1 MSGEY
6 AQSDVCAG
14 GEGVPNGAGDACAG
28 GSAASGA
35 AGAEGCC
42 DESATGGRSGVGAS
56 AELDEWLEQL
66 ERDKQYEVVE
76 TFKESAG
83 SKTQKVVF
91 RGAGIS
97 GQRGPEFAEPF
108 IRKEFTSQSDRGCAY
123 KRLWDAQRQGK
134 YIQGTSRIID
144 YFEYAG
150 LSVCILEYVRGCT
163 LEEYVRENVLST
175 QDAEEIFA
183 QICCT
188 LNVLH
193 TTFEEPLLHRD
204 IKPTNIIVSR
214 REGGAQGGAGSCAC
228 GEGGAKVFGAG
239 GEYAE
244 GGTQGDA
251 SGALDCAQ
259 GGAPV
264 NVTIIDFGIA
274 RFHRSENVP
283 DTTQLGTPTF
293 APPEQYGFGQTCVE
307 SDIYALGM
315 VLYFMLTG
323 KLSKC
328 ALRESTEF
336 ERECPSCFKSVL
348 LRATAFDPAARY
360 HSALEFLDAF
370 RQAAQAGAPSA
381 QAAQVAC
388 AEVPSAESVA
398 AFAQMTQAESPSAES
413 VAATEWLSEKQPA
426 AAFAKLKQTF
436 GRVWNVCL
444 IAIWVWLMV
453 CCAIIVFFPDASHA
467 SVPFAKRA
475 LECFGCAGLFIS
487 TIVFLL
493 FDKSR
498 LKEKHAWARKLTL
511 LRQVDICAIALLIL
525 CLFAWVASLV

>member
-14 GEGVPNGAGDACAG
+14 GEGAVSGAGYACAG
-28 GSAASGA
+28 GSAVSGA

-76 TFKESAG
+76 TYKESAG

-97 GQRGPEFAEPF
+97 GQRGPEFEEPF
-108 IRKEFTSQSDRGCAY
+108 IRKEFTSQSGRGCAY
-123 KRLWDAQRQGK
+123 KRLWEAQKQGK

-204 IKPTNIIVSR
+204 VKPTNIIVSR
-214 REGGAQGGAGSCAC
+214 REGGAQGGAGAVDS
-228 GEGGAKVFGAG
+228 EGGADN
-239 GEYAE
+239 E
-244 GGTQGDA
+244 GGAQVTKGN
-251 SGALDCAQ
+251 AL
-259 GGAPV
+259 
-264 NVTIIDFGIA
+264 NVIIIDFGIA

-388 AEVPSAESVA
+388 AEVPSAESA
-398 AFAQMTQAESPSAES
+398 PAFAQTTQAESPSAES
-413 VAATEWLSEKQPA
+413 VAATERLSEKQPA

-493 FDKSR
+493 FEKSR

-511 LRQVDICAIALLIL
+511 LRQIDICAVALLVL
-525 CLFAWVASLV
+525 CFLAWVLTML

>member
-108 IRKEFTSQSDRGCAY
+108 IRKEFTSQSGRGCAY
-123 KRLWDAQRQGK
+123 KRLWDAQKQGK

-413 VAATEWLSEKQPA
+413 VAATERLSEKQPA

-493 FDKSR
+493 FEKSR